1 MPVLDLTVAPPVSP
15 VRTGLLYSWRP
26 QPNLPH
32 MTLKHPTRRSV
43 LQSIAAAAVSLRP
56 LTAAQTQQRPA
67 GPIELPATHK
77 AAVNRRRRIVVQY
90 DAFNNLGVDF
100 RDWID
105 FRFSYADEA
114 GSQIDSLWWDIGG
127 NPGTAVYP
135 SKILPEHRDP
145 KLMKW
150 RGQGIDWAGELINE
164 TRKRKLE
171 VFWNHRISEVEVA
184 PEGGLEMKRMNPWKK
199 DHPDWT
205 LKTWWWQGMWNL
217 AAPGLREFK
226 LSVLRELAE
235 NYDLDGFQLD
245 FARHMPV
252 LEPGR
257 QWELRDNVTTFVRMV
272 RSMLLDVARKKGRP
286 ILLAARVPR
295 NLKGCRVDGFD
306 IEEWARQNL
315 VDILTLGSR
324 SVEVDISGYRKAVGD
339 RNIKLQPCFDD
350 HHTTDG
356 YRNPPIEVFRGAFA
370 NWWQQGADSVITF
383 NWSNAPPEHC
393 KRIGAH
399 PGPLSQRQAYQEAGS
414 PKTLA
419 SKDKVFFVERRGGY
433 PWSTGYFNHNRDA
446 LLPVQLP
453 NIGRPIKLDIGISD
467 AVKKGRSTAQLRI
480 ILFQTP
486 SRWDDHIK
494 PGDAFEAALNGKPLK
509 LNLRDPDWKDAQIFS
524 PKPQRTSG
532 GTGIFEVD
540 PNQKLLKLE
549 FEIEPGVCRVG
560 KNQIEI
566 RIAKREPYR
575 PQSEILLEK
584 LEVHLKYT

>member
-1 MPVLDLTVAPPVSP
+1 
-15 VRTGLLYSWRP
+15 
-26 QPNLPH
+26 
-32 MTLKHPTRRSV
+32 MTYGYLSRRRV
-43 LQSIAAAAVSLRP
+43 LQSLTAAAASLHPSSTASAQAPSSEP
-56 LTAAQTQQRPA
+56 LQLSAAHQ
-67 GPIELPATHK
+67 

-90 DAFNNLGVDF
+90 DAFNTLGIDF

-105 FRFSYADEA
+105 YRFSYADEP

-127 NPGTAVYP
+127 NPATAVYP
-135 SKILPEHRDP
+135 SKLLPEHRNP
-145 KLMKW
+145 QLMKW
-150 RGQGIDWAGELINE
+150 RDQGIDWAAELVKE

-199 DHPDWT
+199 EHPDWT

-217 AAPGLREFK
+217 AAPSLREFK
-226 LSVLRELAE
+226 LGVIRELAE

-272 RSMLLDVARKKGRP
+272 RTMLLDVGHKKGRP

-295 NLKGCRVDGFD
+295 SLKGCRVDGFD

-324 SVEVDISGYRKAVGD
+324 SAEVDIAGYRRAVGD
-339 RNIKLQPCFDD
+339 KNIKLQPCFDD

-370 NWWQQGADSVITF
+370 NWWQQGADSVVTF
-383 NWSNAPPEHC
+383 NWSNAPPEKC
-393 KRIGAH
+393 KQIGAH
-399 PGPLSQRQAYQEAGS
+399 PGPLSQRLAYQEAGS
-414 PKTLA
+414 RETLA
-419 SKDKVFFVERRGGY
+419 GKDKVFFVERRGGY
-433 PWSTGYFNHNRDA
+433 PWSTGYFNRNDDA
-446 LLPVQLP
+446 RLPVQLP
-453 NIGRPIKLDIGISD
+453 NIGHPVELDIGVSD
-467 AVKKGRSTAQLRI
+467 SIEEGRSSALLRI
-480 ILFQTP
+480 ILFQIP

-494 PGDAFEAALNGKPLK
+494 PGDTFEATLNGNPLK
-509 LNLRDPDWKDAQIFS
+509 LIERDPDWKDPQIFS

-532 GTGIFEVD
+532 GSGIFEVD
-540 PNQKLLKLE
+540 PNQKLLRLE
-549 FEIEPGVCRVG
+549 FEIDPGFRRVG
-560 KNQIEI
+560 KNQVVI
-566 RIAKREPYR
+566 RIGKREPHR
-575 PQSEILLEK
+575 PQAEIFLEK
-584 LEVHLKYT
+584 VEIHLKYT